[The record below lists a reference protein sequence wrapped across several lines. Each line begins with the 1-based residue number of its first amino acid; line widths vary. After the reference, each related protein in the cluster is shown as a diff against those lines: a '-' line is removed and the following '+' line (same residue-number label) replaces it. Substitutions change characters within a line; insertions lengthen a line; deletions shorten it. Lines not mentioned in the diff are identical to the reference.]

1 MMENENVKPK
11 RTRRPKLNKEIQQLV
26 DEVKAKVVD
35 DDVGTKTSVKKKR
48 DVKIKWDIPIDQQIY
63 FFDTRLSYELT
74 GYRPINDKEGLDFD
88 PDWFTEV
95 RETFKRTGHYCQHP
109 RKSKAFADFWDEEY
123 KKCMD
128 GLTVNGYTITG
139 DHYFFLNYY
148 QLLDLTS
155 TKKAGQGRMYDFP
168 RFFVAQ
174 YEFFHYLEMCK
185 RLRKNAVLMKARGV
199 GFSEMDAAIAANT
212 YNCRQNS
219 VTVVTA
225 SQDNYLTKTLE
236 KIWRALAFMNDHT
249 DGGFF
254 KLSQVLNT
262 AYQKKASHYKMIN
275 GQKIESGW
283 MSSINGIVAD
293 KPNKI
298 RGDRADLLIY
308 EESGLVTWAT
318 INSLNC
324 LNILTRQQATNDGST
339 TNISLLTLFVR

>member
-1 MMENENVKPK
+1 MENKNVKPK

-35 DDVGTKTSVKKKR
+35 DDVGTKTSVRKKR

-199 GFSEMDAAIAANT
+199 G
-212 YNCRQNS
+212 
-219 VTVVTA
+219 
-225 SQDNYLTKTLE
+225 
-236 KIWRALAFMNDHT
+236 
-249 DGGFF
+249 
-254 KLSQVLNT
+254 
-262 AYQKKASHYKMIN
+262 
-275 GQKIESGW
+275 
-283 MSSINGIVAD
+283 
-293 KPNKI
+293 
-298 RGDRADLLIY
+298 
-308 EESGLVTWAT
+308 
-318 INSLNC
+318 
-324 LNILTRQQATNDGST
+324 
-339 TNISLLTLFVR
+339 